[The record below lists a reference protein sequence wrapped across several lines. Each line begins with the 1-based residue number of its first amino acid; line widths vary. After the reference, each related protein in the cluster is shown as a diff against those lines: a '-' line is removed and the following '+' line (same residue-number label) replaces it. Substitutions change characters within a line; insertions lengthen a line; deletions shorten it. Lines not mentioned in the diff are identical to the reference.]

1 MRDLSECKAEIR
13 RRMAEK
19 TKQKQV
25 TRKRTVLALVLS
37 GAAILVTGAVILSV
51 ATDRG
56 DLPSSGRGAESGW
69 QVLEGSSS
77 PDGASIGGV
86 SDGGGKAS
94 PAPDES
100 PDSGESPAQQSRE
113 ESPEPPKEDSH
124 TGEPSEPPKE
134 DSSDDE
140 PTNLSQDESDPG
152 CTSEPEYLVGRDDS
166 PEDIR
171 KTYEAFLASRGAGRR
186 ILSLEPLIGLLP
198 ITGFYEE
205 GDAYSIGGLAVI
217 NDGVISGED
226 GLFRYH
232 TSHIPGAEAEDV
244 GVYDSY
250 DRLSELGFPD
260 PYKIY
265 CRTYVKEGITVYA
278 LSVHPEPYAYI
289 NMYQLYF
296 NIDGTWFRLASN
308 GYTYPSIPGVLRGP
322 DEWDQGFAY
331 VTDATEELSD
341 VENASSTLLRAI
353 KSALAQ

>member
-1 MRDLSECKAEIR
+1 ML
-13 RRMAEK
+13 
-19 TKQKQV
+19 
-25 TRKRTVLALVLS
+25 TVLVLTSCCLATFAISYITKPVPDVSENTGFEDSSLPDASASAHDSDSMDSNHNQSDS
-37 GAAILVTGAVILSV
+37 GAWLSK
-51 ATDRG
+51 DELG
-56 DLPSSGRGAESGW
+56 DAGSSGDVTIDDSRDQSETSAEMS
-69 QVLEGSSS
+69 E
-77 PDGASIGGV
+77 DGV
-86 SDGGGKAS
+86 S
-94 PAPDES
+94 
-100 PDSGESPAQQSRE
+100 RHE
-113 ESPEPPKEDSH
+113 ETSKDQH
-124 TGEPSEPPKE
+124 GDPSV

-140 PTNLSQDESDPG
+140 PTNLPQDESDPG
-152 CTSEPEYLVGRDDS
+152 CTSEPEYPVGRDDS
-166 PEDIR
+166 PADIR

-232 TSHIPGAEAEDV
+232 TSQIPGAEAEDV

-296 NIDGTWFRLASN
+296 NIDGTWFSLTSN
-308 GYTYPSIPGVLRGP
+308 GYTYPSVPGVLRGP

-341 VENASSTLLRAI
+341 VGNASSALIRAI